1 MASVKW
7 NSVDL
12 DIAELDVPV
21 REIVRALQA
30 SFPKRQFYLVYF
42 GKWQMFSECQRVV
55 NGNGRLE
62 EPFIP
67 DPVC

>member
-30 SFPKRQFYLVYF
+30 SFPKRQFYLVNF

-62 EPFIP
+62 EPFTP